1 VIRNFRHGVLEKFFR
16 TGSKKGIRP
25 AHARRLR
32 LQLTALEHATG
43 PGDMGAPG
51 WGLHPLKGKREGF
64 WAVEVSGNWRLTFR
78 FEGTDAVAVDYE
90 DYH

>member
-1 VIRNFRHGVLEKFFR
+1 VIRTFRHSGLEKFFR
-16 TGSKKGIRP
+16 TGSKKGIQP
-25 AHARRLR
+25 AHARCLR
-32 LQLTALEHATG
+32 LQLTALEHATA

-78 FEGTDAVAVDYE
+78 FEGRDAVAVDYE

>member
-1 VIRNFRHGVLEKFFR
+1 
-16 TGSKKGIRP
+16 
-25 AHARRLR
+25 
-32 LQLTALEHATG
+32 
-43 PGDMGAPG
+43 MGAPG

-90 DYH
+90 DYRGG